1 MITIYKNNEQMA
13 VKQRYLSRFLEQ
25 GWSQEP
31 PASKKL
37 SRGRV
42 TRAVAEVLPTT
53 DAMVVPVA
61 DAIAENYQGDEN
73 GNL

>member
-1 MITIYKNNEQMA
+1 MIILYKNNEQMV

-37 SRGRV
+37 SKGKV
-42 TRAVAEVLPTT
+42 SRAVAEVLPTT
-53 DAMVVPVA
+53 DTMVEPVVEV
-61 DAIAENYQGDEN
+61 IAENYQGDEN